1 VTDQLRVWRLRKEHA
16 WLDAR
21 LCECADPE
29 CVEIQFFYDGTQLV
43 ARRWA
48 SREQAL
54 ADAANQ
60 LRDLLRAGWTTHW

>member
-1 VTDQLRVWRLRKEHA
+1 MTDELRVWRLRKDHA

-21 LCECADPE
+21 LRECDPE
-29 CVEIQFFYDGTQLV
+29 GVEIQFFYDGARLF

>member
-1 VTDQLRVWRLRKEHA
+1 MV
-16 WLDAR
+16 AR
-21 LCECADPE
+21 LPPTRRRFDPDG
-29 CVEIQFFYDGTQLV
+29 VEIQFFYDGTQLFS
-43 ARRWA
+43 RRWA